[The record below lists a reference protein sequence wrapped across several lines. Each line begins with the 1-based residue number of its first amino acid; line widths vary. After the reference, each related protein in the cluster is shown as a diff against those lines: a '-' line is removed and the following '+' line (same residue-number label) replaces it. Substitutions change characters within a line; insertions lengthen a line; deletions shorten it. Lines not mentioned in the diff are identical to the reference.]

1 MSGLFN
7 FGREKS
13 MLKISL
19 PSNLYAR
26 LHTLLWP
33 LLLTLSV
40 CTLYG
45 QFLWN
50 PIVFDDLKFFMVN
63 HEGHQPVDDYQY
75 SPFEIRSLPYATLAW
90 GKALFG
96 LEMMHFRIENML
108 LHAAVVVA
116 LFFFLRRLFVLLGEN
131 PGGAAIGG
139 ESSQPSA
146 SVSKCSPEVWA
157 FCAAL
162 LFALHP
168 VAVYTAGYLVQRT
181 MLMATLFGLLA
192 MIAWMRGGASGHRA
206 WLWVTVLCYYFA
218 VFSKEHAIMLPAILL
233 ALTALQHEDWFE
245 QLKRRWLPITGF
257 VLVALFVV
265 AAKRGVLGTAYEI
278 DAPEMLIDVGS
289 TELSYP
295 LSVITQ
301 GWLFFKYAGLWLF
314 PNPDWMSV
322 DMREPFATSLWS
334 HYLAAFIAFLA
345 WGGAAVWLL
354 FKRGRLGLLG
364 FALLFPWLMF
374 MPEFSTIRI
383 QESFVLYRSYLWA
396 VGACALLPL
405 LLDRLDKR
413 IAGIIVGTAVLAMLP
428 VSMDRL
434 ASFSH
439 PLMLWSD
446 AEKLV
451 KDKQDLPGVYRI
463 YYNLSGAHIG
473 MDNYAAAEKDLKIA
487 TRLNPDWPFSHNNLG
502 AVLLKQ
508 GKWAEAIKEFDLAIE
523 IAARKNMGFNPKP
536 YFGRAMAYENLGM
549 TELSQQDYEVS
560 CRFGKRGCDKLT
572 K

>member
-1 MSGLFN
+1 MSQLPDTEWKP
-7 FGREKS
+7 RIL
-13 MLKISL
+13 LK
-19 PSNLYAR
+19 
-26 LHTLLWP
+26 LWP
-33 LLLTLSV
+33 MILVISV
-40 CTLYG
+40 CALYG
-45 QFLWN
+45 QFLLN
-50 PIVFDDLKFFMVN
+50 PIVFDDLPFFMTD
-63 HEGHQPVDDYQY
+63 HDGRQPVDGYRY
-75 SPFEIRSLPYATLAW
+75 SPFELRSLPYASLAW

-116 LFFFLRRLFVLLGEN
+116 LFFFLTRLFTLLGADSTE
-131 PGGAAIGG
+131 
-139 ESSQPSA
+139 PSLVDKA
-146 SVSKCSPEVWA
+146 STNSKFSPEVWA

-168 VAVYTAGYLVQRT
+168 VAVYAAGYLVQRT
-181 MLMATLFGLLA
+181 MLMATLFSLLA
-192 MIAWMRGGASGHRA
+192 VIAWMRGGESGSRV
-206 WLWVTVLCYYFA
+206 WLWISVLCYYLA

-233 ALTALQHEDWFE
+233 ALTALQHENWLTKFK
-245 QLKRRWLPITGF
+245 QRWMPITGL

-301 GWLFFKYAGLWLF
+301 GWMFFKYLGLWLF

-322 DMREPFATSLWS
+322 DMRESFATSLWS
-334 HYLAAFIAFLA
+334 GYLAAFIAFLA
-345 WGGAAVWLL
+345 LGGGAVWLL

-374 MPEFSTIRI
+374 IPEFSTIRI

-439 PLMLWSD
+439 PLLLWSD

-473 MDNYAAAEKDLKIA
+473 MDNSAAAEKDLKI
-487 TRLNPDWPFSHNNLG
+487 TIQLNPDWPFGHNNLG

-549 TELSQQDYEVS
+549 TELAQQDYEVS
-560 CRFGKRGCDKLT
+560 CKFGKRGCDKLA